1 MSVDLTHYLGIG
13 VKLSDD
19 PDFDFYEEIID
30 KNPQYSNYEF
40 IRETTDIK
48 SNIRFIV
55 DGMNGFYAYL
65 MYVINEVEQDDMYS
79 NRATSEVLFNTLE
92 SEAAIK
98 ELQEAYPLFN
108 EGKELAIKD
117 VKIISLFHAS

>member
-13 VKLSDD
+13 IKLSDD
-19 PDFDFYEEIID
+19 PDFDFYEEVIG

-40 IRETTDIK
+40 IRETTDNK

-65 MYVINEVEQDDMYS
+65 MYVINEVEQYDMYS
-79 NRATSEVLFNTLE
+79 NSATSEFPFNTLE

-108 EGKELAIKD
+108 EGKELSIKD

>member
-19 PDFDFYEEIID
+19 PDFDFYEEVID

-48 SNIRFIV
+48 SNVRFIV

-65 MYVINEVEQDDMYS
+65 MYVINEVEQEDMYS
-79 NRATSEVLFNTLE
+79 NSATSEFPF
-92 SEAAIK
+92 K
-98 ELQEAYPLFN
+98 R
-108 EGKELAIKD
+108 
-117 VKIISLFHAS
+117 

>member
-13 VKLSDD
+13 IKLSDD
-19 PDFDFYEEIID
+19 PDFDFYEDVID

-40 IRETTDIK
+40 IRETTNIK

-65 MYVINEVEQDDMYS
+65 MYVINEVEQYDMYS
-79 NRATSEVLFNTLE
+79 NSATSEFPFNTLE
-92 SEAAIK
+92 SEVAIK

-108 EGKELAIKD
+108 KGKELSIKD

>member
-1 MSVDLTHYLGIG
+1 MGVGLTHYLGIG
-13 VKLSDD
+13 VKL
-19 PDFDFYEEIID
+19 PVDFDKYD
-30 KNPQYSNYEF
+30 TLLDQYPQYSNYEF

-48 SNIRFIV
+48 SNVRFIV

-65 MYVINEVEQDDMYS
+65 MYVINEVEQYDMYS
-79 NRATSEVLFNTLE
+79 NSAISEFPFNTLE

-108 EGKELAIKD
+108 EGKELSIKD
-117 VKIISLFHAS
+117 VKIISLFHCS